1 MGDGLKIKKSAKTA
15 TENGQIVI
23 NVELEGAQTEYATN
37 AQYVGAVIDINVD
50 LTTKTLTPTNTN
62 KITMEYK
69 K

>member
-1 MGDGLKIKKSAKTA
+1 M
-15 TENGQIVI
+15 
-23 NVELEGAQTEYATN
+23 ELEGTQTEYATN

-69 K
+69 NNNEMSENNNGTVEEK